1 MGEICYVFGAERVL
15 QARDAGGRRSVKNYE
30 LMVDDMKES
39 LRLMKICC
47 CLAAVLM
54 TLAAGVL
61 HAEET
66 SQQLRLALLPVP
78 DVLPVYVAQEKGY
91 FDTEG
96 IHVEALPVGSAVERD
111 QLMQAGR
118 VDGMINEI
126 SGAAIFNRDSSQ
138 MKIVSYARIPLGN
151 APLFRVLASPG
162 AGITSVEQLAAVPI
176 GVSKNTVIEYV
187 TERMLVK
194 GGVGKGEIV
203 TSSVPVLPERLQL
216 LLAGQI
222 KAATLPD
229 PLGYSAIQAG
239 AVEII
244 NDLQLAELS
253 ASVVSFSTRAVEE
266 KGETVKKFMKA
277 WDKAAK
283 DLNEHPDMFRQLMLK
298 KIRVPKNVS
307 DSFSLPQYPRGK
319 NVSRQQWEDAI
330 EWLME
335 KNLIKAPVSYEASVT
350 DEFLTR

>member
-1 MGEICYVFGAERVL
+1 
-15 QARDAGGRRSVKNYE
+15 
-30 LMVDDMKES
+30 MK
-39 LRLMKICC
+39 LLFW
-47 CLAAVLM
+47 LPAVLI
-54 TLAAGVL
+54 TFAAGL
-61 HAEET
+61 LNAAENP
-66 SQQLRLALLPVP
+66 QQLRLALLPVP
-78 DVLPVYVAQEKGY
+78 DVLPVYVAEAKGY
-91 FDTEG
+91 FEEQG
-96 IHVEALPVGSAVERD
+96 IEVEALPVGSAVERD

-126 SGAAIFNRDSSQ
+126 SGAALFNREDSQ
-138 MKIVSYARIPLGN
+138 MMIVSYARIPLNN

-162 AGITSVEQLAAVPI
+162 AGITSVEQLADVAI

-194 GGVGKGEIV
+194 GGVDKEHIV

-244 NDLQLAELS
+244 DDLQVSELS
-253 ASVVSFSTRAVEE
+253 ASVVSFSTKAVKE
-266 KGETVKKFMKA
+266 KSEAVRKFVAA

-283 DLNEHPDMFRQLMLK
+283 ELNENPETFRPLMLK
-298 KIRVPKNVS
+298 KIRVPKNVR
-307 DSFSLPQYPRGK
+307 DTFPLPQYPRNK
-319 NVSRQQWEDAI
+319 NVTRQQWEDAVS
-330 EWLME
+330 WLME
-335 KNLIKAPVSYEASVT
+335 KKLIKAPVSYEDSVT
-350 DEFLTR
+350 EEFLVH